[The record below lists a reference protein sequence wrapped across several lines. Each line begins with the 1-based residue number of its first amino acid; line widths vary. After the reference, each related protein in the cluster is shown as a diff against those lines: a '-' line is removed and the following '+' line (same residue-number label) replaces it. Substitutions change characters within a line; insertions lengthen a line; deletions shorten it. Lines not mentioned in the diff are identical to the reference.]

1 MTTLQITMCTV
12 TNGRLFKSPTK
23 DYAVRRLG
31 INLGYQVN
39 YNLPFNLMAFYK
51 PTYWARALIGIVQG
65 RFQPTTVVSAR
76 DFKRSVTHQNSDL
89 TAGQLYRAAEELMD
103 AMEFGSDC
111 LAKSVC
117 ELAHSPLH
125 RDANQEDLLSEIVHF
140 LLTPSVHRSF
150 GDAEYR
156 DRIKYEMAE
165 NLGASGADCELVYAS
180 CPNSLLAHHSKLE

>member
-1 MTTLQITMCTV
+1 MCTV

-140 LLTPSVHRSF
+140 LLT
-150 GDAEYR
+150 
-156 DRIKYEMAE
+156 
-165 NLGASGADCELVYAS
+165 
-180 CPNSLLAHHSKLE
+180 